1 MVTMV
6 NEKTPKNAEI
16 YSCKKCNFK
25 CSKKS
30 DYIRHMGTAKH
41 KMIMNGNEKAQK
53 SAKIFDCE
61 CGKKYKHSSGL
72 SRHKQKCNIQYQ
84 PHIVEETTTFK
95 NDTIIQM
102 LLESNNNNNKLTEKI
117 MEMEHQQIINNTI
130 NNNQKVNINVFLNED
145 CKHAMN
151 LTDFINRIQPSIDD
165 LMYTK
170 TNGYIKGITNIFTKN
185 LDDISSIQRPMHYIQ
200 DKNENHIFVKED
212 NVWGQDSEVDK
223 LGQSIDSVA
232 RKQINQIKEWESKNP
247 DWNTTE
253 QGINEY
259 MQIIQNVMGGSTE
272 YEREKNRNLIKKG
285 LSENIDISTDVKN
298 ED

>member
-1 MVTMV
+1 MG
-6 NEKTPKNAEI
+6 NEKTPKNAEN
-16 YSCKKCNFK
+16 YVCKKCKFK

-30 DYIRHMGTAKH
+30 DHIRHLGTAKH
-41 KMIMNGNEKAQK
+41 KMITNGNAKAPK

-72 SRHKQKCNIQYQ
+72 SRHKSKCNIQCQ
-84 PHIVEETTTFK
+84 PPIVEEIKKFE

-117 MEMEHQQIINNTI
+117 MEMENQQIINNTI

-145 CKHAMN
+145 CKYAMN
-151 LTDFINRIQPSIDD
+151 LTEFINQIQPSIDD

-185 LDDISSIQRPMHYIQ
+185 LDDISSIERPIHYIQ
-200 DKNENHIFVKED
+200 DKKENHIFVKED

-232 RKQINQIKEWESKNP
+232 RKQINQIKQWESKNP

-272 YEREKNRNLIKKG
+272 CEREKNRNLIKKG